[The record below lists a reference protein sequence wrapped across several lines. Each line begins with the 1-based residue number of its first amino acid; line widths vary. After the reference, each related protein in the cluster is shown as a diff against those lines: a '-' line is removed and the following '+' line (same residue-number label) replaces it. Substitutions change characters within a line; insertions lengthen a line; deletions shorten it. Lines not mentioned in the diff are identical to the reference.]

1 MKKSRA
7 MVLRKIR
14 KDKAYYLMFV
24 PIIVFLLLFNYL
36 PMVGL
41 INALYKFTPFK
52 RTYIGVE
59 NFLDLFTGLRATN
72 FWRAFRNTLTISL
85 TNLVLA
91 TILSVIVA
99 LLLNELVSQRFK
111 KVTQT
116 ILYLP
121 HFLSWVVAAS
131 IFMIILSPNDGLVNN
146 ARGVFGF
153 NPIYFLAE
161 EKWWQPVYY
170 VLNRWKETGWG
181 TIIYLAAISGIN
193 PELYEAS
200 TIDGAN
206 RWQQARHIT
215 VPAISTT
222 IMIVFILNLG
232 RIMNIFQSVFALQN
246 PNVLP
251 VSEVLQTF
259 AYRIGILQ
267 ANYGMGTA
275 ISFIASIVGLTFVLV
290 TNRINKKLRGE
301 SLL

>member
-7 MVLRKIR
+7 MLISKIK
-14 KDKAYYLMFV
+14 KDRLYYVMFLPV
-24 PIIVFLLLFNYL
+24 VVFLLIFNYL

-59 NFLDLFTGLRATN
+59 NFMDLFTGLRSTN

-131 IFMIILSPNDGLVNN
+131 IFMIILSPNDGFVNN
-146 ARGVFGF
+146 VRGLFGF
-153 NPIYFLAE
+153 KPIYFLAE

-215 VPAISTT
+215 LPAISTT

-259 AYRIGILQ
+259 AYRIGIQQ

-275 ISFIASIVGLTFVLV
+275 ISFIASIVGLAFVLV
-290 TNRINKKLRGE
+290 TNKINKKLRGE

>member
-1 MKKSRA
+1 MLIS
-7 MVLRKIR
+7 KIK
-14 KDKAYYLMFV
+14 KDKPYYIMFLPV
-24 PIIVFLLLFNYL
+24 VIFLVIFNYL

-41 INALYKFTPFK
+41 INALYEFTPFK
-52 RTYIGVE
+52 RKYIGVE
-59 NFLDLFTGLRATN
+59 NFMDLFTGIRAN
-72 FWRAFRNTLTISL
+72 SFWRAFRNTLTISI

-91 TILSVIVA
+91 TVLSVIVA

-131 IFMIILSPNDGLVNN
+131 IFTIIFSPVDGLVNN
-146 ARGVFGF
+146 VRGVFGF
-153 NPIYFLAE
+153 EPIYYLAE
-161 EKWWQPVYY
+161 EEWWQPIYY
-170 VLNRWKETGWG
+170 ILNRWKETGWG

-215 VPAISTT
+215 LPAITTT

-232 RIMNIFQSVFALQN
+232 RIMNIFQSVYALQN
-246 PNVLP
+246 PNVLA
-251 VSEVLQTF
+251 VADVLQTF
-259 AYRIGILQ
+259 AFRIGIQQ
-267 ANYGMGTA
+267 ADYGMGTA
-275 ISFIASIVGLTFVLV
+275 ISFIASIVGFTLVLI
-290 TNRINKKLRGE
+290 TNKINKKIRGE